1 MLLGDDPC
9 FFCLFAARYT
19 VRKAIGFL
27 GSLQP
32 TGYDTL
38 TPIGVTKTHLVKA
51 LKFTDRMQLGGK
63 ALYGA
68 VGPGALENVIVKKTM
83 LTPAMKEEINILHDV
98 FIRH

>member
-9 FFCLFAARYT
+9 FFQLFAA
-19 VRKAIGFL
+19 RKAIGFL
-27 GSLQP
+27 VRLQP

-68 VGPGALENVIVKKTM
+68 VGPGALENVIVKK
-83 LTPAMKEEINILHDV
+83 LC
-98 FIRH
+98 